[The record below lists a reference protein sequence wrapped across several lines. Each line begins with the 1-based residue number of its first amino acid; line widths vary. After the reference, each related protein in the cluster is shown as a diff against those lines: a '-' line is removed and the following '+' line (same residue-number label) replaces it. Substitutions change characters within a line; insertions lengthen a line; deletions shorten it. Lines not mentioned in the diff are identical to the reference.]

1 MKKKLAQLLPSFT
14 NTIVAVDGSEIKDLS
29 EINNIPVTNL
39 VFDSREVTKDSLFF
53 ALPGTHTDGNNFI
66 AQAILAGANA
76 IVFQGQ
82 LSEEQSQDIAKAIIK
97 RSIDNEISS
106 QVEKFAPT
114 LIKVPDARF
123 AMAPLSACFYDNPSQ
138 RLIVIGVTGTEGKSS
153 TVCSVSI

>member
-53 ALPGTHTDGNNFI
+53 ALPGTHTEGNNFI
-66 AQAILAGANA
+66 AQAILPGANA

-82 LSEEQSQDIAKAIIK
+82 S
-97 RSIDNEISS
+97 NE
-106 QVEKFAPT
+106 
-114 LIKVPDARF
+114 
-123 AMAPLSACFYDNPSQ
+123 
-138 RLIVIGVTGTEGKSS
+138 
-153 TVCSVSI
+153 